1 MATTAKVGR
10 LRDVHSSSPGLSSPP
25 SPHSP
30 SNPTSLS
37 PSGIHPHA
45 VLPSQ
50 KGNVDS
56 HVGGGEV
63 TKANLAKVTNTSAP
77 KKVSRP
83 RKKKEIDGA
92 KSSTATANEGRE
104 PPKARK
110 PRGTPGVVVKR
121 RSKASAE
128 ANDAK
133 LAGTHVV
140 QRQTKIT
147 ESLPSPAPPP
157 DFGVL
162 TFPSHQ
168 NGKVEAI
175 PAPPDQ
181 NHNTMQTNS
190 RPSSGQNYDPIRSS
204 TIEPRSIVPG
214 PIIVKARAST
224 PPRPVHQPSASPGS
238 IASIIEPPQ
247 QYTFLQSATRD
258 GETVGPSPPL
268 AKKPRL
274 SPQPAPAQP
283 SFPSISR
290 ESLPPALQ
298 ASKENGAMDVDTD
311 HTIQVSEKASS
322 LVKKSSSSTP
332 GASSTAHSPKP
343 ARKKESAVPLPS
355 GNGLLSGSIFGGG
368 FDGAG
373 PGKAAPTVVLHVAL
387 DTENKYVNFARLA
400 EERYGFNAL
409 HPRLAAQ
416 QERLARVAAAGA
428 ALENAHKNSSGMSA
442 DEMSLDLSE
451 GEGDG
456 EASNVEMGG
465 MGLDGA
471 PRSGGE
477 GSEGPVKKA
486 PKKRMMKE
494 DMYDKDDPF
503 VDDTE
508 LAWEEQAAASKDG
521 FFVYS
526 GPLVPPGEDA
536 NIERSVFPA
545 SNPQHSRLTNP
556 TGPTQGERNVA
567 AAAAG
572 AEQVS
577 REAPDEPSPPKTAT
591 PRPAPVPRRPAR
603 RGNRGSPRRRSSR
616 WSRKRCSARAWRCW
630 RRNRRRFLC
639 KASGGLELCGSLG
652 RFGMRG
658 ARVSTVI
665 IAS

>member
-1 MATTAKVGR
+1 MATIAEVAR
-10 LRDVHSSSPGLSSPP
+10 QRDVHSSSPGLSSPP

-30 SNPTSLS
+30 SNPRSFS
-37 PSGIHPHA
+37 PSDTHPHA
-45 VLPSQ
+45 ILPSQ
-50 KGNVDS
+50 KGNADS
-56 HVGGGEV
+56 NVGGGET
-63 TKANLAKVTNTSAP
+63 TKPNLAKVTNTSAP

-92 KSSTATANEGRE
+92 KSSTATANESKE
-104 PPKARK
+104 APKARK
-110 PRGTPGVVVKR
+110 PRAAPGAVVKR
-121 RSKASAE
+121 RTKQSLE
-128 ANDAK
+128 NDAE
-133 LAGTHVV
+133 LVV
-140 QRQTKIT
+140 TQVAQRQTKIT
-147 ESLPSPAPPP
+147 ESLPSSAPPP
-157 DFGVL
+157 DYGVL

-168 NGKVEAI
+168 NGKIEAI
-175 PAPPDQ
+175 PAPPDPSY
-181 NHNTMQTNS
+181 NTAQMNS

-204 TIEPRSIVPG
+204 TIEPRSMVPS
-214 PIIVKARAST
+214 PTIIKARAST
-224 PPRPVHQPSASPGS
+224 PPRPVNQPSASPGS

-247 QYTFLQSATRD
+247 QYTFLQSAKRD

-283 SFPSISR
+283 SFQSISR

-298 ASKENGAMDVDTD
+298 APKENGVMDIDTD
-311 HTIQVSEKASS
+311 HTAQVPEKAST

-343 ARKKESAVPLPS
+343 ARKKESAVALPS
-355 GNGLLSGSIFGGG
+355 GNGLLSGSIFGGA
-368 FDGAG
+368 FDSAG
-373 PGKAAPTVVLHVAL
+373 PGKTAPTVVLHVAL

-428 ALENAHKNSSGMSA
+428 ALENAHKNGSGMSA

-477 GSEGPVKKA
+477 GSEGPVKKV

-536 NIERSVFPA
+536 NIERCVLFSFDFKSLP
-545 SNPQHSRLTNP
+545 LTDRP
-556 TGPTQGERNVA
+556 EPTQEELNVA
-567 AAAAG
+567 AEE
-572 AEQVS
+572 AEEEEASQ
-577 REAPDEPSPPKTAT
+577 EAPDEPSPPKTGT
-591 PRPAPVPRRPAR
+591 PPAAVRPR
-603 RGNRGSPRRRSSR
+603 
-616 WSRKRCSARAWRCW
+616 
-630 RRNRRRFLC
+630 
-639 KASGGLELCGSLG
+639 LG
-652 RFGMRG
+652 R
-658 ARVSTVI
+658 
-665 IAS
+665 